1 MLRVHTSLDTISNAM
16 KFLVFGAI
24 LAVSVGLSLASDST
38 VSTCFFALE
47 QLFNCKDLFS
57 TKVSYPLSNFE
68 LWAVV
73 ERQRRSRRSEFDDAG
88 RGTIFS
94 FYEWRILK
102 EVPH

>member
-47 QLFNCKDLFS
+47 QLFNCKDLFL
-57 TKVSYPLSNFE
+57 TKALPYGDFE

-73 ERQRRSRRSEFDDAG
+73 VAQVAFP
-88 RGTIFS
+88 TI
-94 FYEWRILK
+94 
-102 EVPH
+102 